1 MHGPARPPSTRSL
14 HGSTVQVGFD
24 PGLGSMFPLGY
35 VPDDGGPPHEFADA
49 VASVKKLLDAAVSKA
64 TESDP
69 ESATDP
75 VRITQQTVEGHAAQV
90 LLESVTGCDTLVGG
104 SHGHGGF
111 VGAML
116 GSVSHHVVSHL
127 RCPVVVVPAPQ
138 RAAKG

>member
-1 MHGPARPPSTRSL
+1 M
-14 HGSTVQVGFD
+14 
-24 PGLGSMFPLGY
+24 GY

-49 VASVKKLLDAAVSKA
+49 VASVEKLLDAAVSKA

-75 VRITQQTVEGHAAQV
+75 VRITQEAVEGHAAQV
-90 LLESVTGCDTLVGG
+90 LLESVTGCDTLVVD

-116 GSVSHHVVSHL
+116 GSVSHHVVSHS